1 MPSGPLSPG
10 AFVDSSVQRV
20 GGMFSG
26 NFLAPA
32 VPDSLSRVS
41 LSANSPSFCTSLI
54 SLDLI
59 EPLLHLLSVSNVVS
73 VLVGIWV
80 PWVQDMVA

>member
-10 AFVDSSVQRV
+10 ASVDSSVQRV

-41 LSANSPSFCTSLI
+41 LSANSPNWEFYSHTTSWSLI
-54 SLDLI
+54 TIRLGC
-59 EPLLHLLSVSNVVS
+59 NY
-73 VLVGIWV
+73 GG
-80 PWVQDMVA
+80 